1 MVERS
6 AGDGDAAEQERRL
19 LEEHGVDLD
28 DPRLDQAVRELEA
41 GATTAQPY
49 GRPGTPVSK
58 RSPFRVALQ
67 ASAGVGLAAALALL
81 AYAVR
86 DILVIIFVA
95 LFLATGLSPAAE
107 WLRRRGLPSGF
118 ATLTVVTG
126 VLGIVVVTVLVA
138 APPLVR
144 QANELRE
151 QLPQYVRQT
160 VNSSAMLR
168 DLDQRVGLSDR
179 VEDLATGA
187 GTDVLGEQQPQAV
200 LGVAAVVAQGV
211 FAVVTALVLTFYF
224 LANFRNIKRVA
235 YLLVPRSRRARV
247 TLLTDE
253 ILDRVGRYVLGNLA
267 TSAIAGV
274 TTGLFLW
281 AVGVPHAGALGLFV
295 ALTDLIPLV
304 GATIGAVVSSAVA
317 FTVSLTTGLVVV
329 GWFVAYQQFENFVL
343 VPRVMRHAV
352 DVSPAGTIVAVLIG
366 GTLLGVVGALL
377 AVPLAAAV
385 QLVVTQVVMPRQEA
399 L

>member
-1 MVERS
+1 
-6 AGDGDAAEQERRL
+6 
-19 LEEHGVDLD
+19 
-28 DPRLDQAVRELEA
+28 
-41 GATTAQPY
+41 
-49 GRPGTPVSK
+49 
-58 RSPFRVALQ
+58 
-67 ASAGVGLAAALALL
+67 VGLAAALALL

-86 DILVIIFVA
+86 DILIIIFVA
-95 LFLATGLSPAAE
+95 LFLATGLNPAAE

-118 ATLTVVTG
+118 ATLTVVIG
-126 VLGIVVVTVLVA
+126 VLGIVAVTVLAA

-160 VNSSAMLR
+160 VNSSSMLR
-168 DLDQRVGLSDR
+168 DVDQRVGFTQR

-187 GTDVLGEQQPQAV
+187 GTDVLGDQEPQAV

-235 YLLVPRSRRARV
+235 YLLVPRSRRARL

>member
-1 MVERS
+1 MVERA
-6 AGDGDAAEQERRL
+6 AGEGDAVEQEQRL

-41 GATTAQPY
+41 GATKARPY
-49 GRPGTPVSK
+49 GSPGTPVSQ

-67 ASAGVGLAAALALL
+67 ASAGVGLAIVLALL
-81 AYAVR
+81 ASAVR
-86 DILVIIFVA
+86 DILIIIFVA
-95 LFLATGLSPAAE
+95 MFLATGLNPAAE
-107 WLRRRGLPSGF
+107 WLRRHGLPS
-118 ATLTVVTG
+118 ALASLTVAAV
-126 VLGIVVVTVLVA
+126 VLGVVAVTVLAA

-144 QANELRE
+144 QANELRQ

-160 VNSSAMLR
+160 VSNSAMLR
-168 DLDQRVGLSDR
+168 DLDERVGLTDR

-187 GTDVLGEQQPQAV
+187 GTDMIGEQEPQAV

-211 FAVVTALVLTFYF
+211 FAVVTGLVLTFYF
-224 LANFRNIKRVA
+224 LANFRGIKRVA

-253 ILDRVGRYVLGNLA
+253 ILDRVGRYVLGNLI
-267 TSAIAGV
+267 TSTVAGV
-274 TTGLFLW
+274 SAGVFLW
-281 AVGVPHAGALGLFV
+281 VFGVPHAGALGLFV

-304 GATIGAVVSSAVA
+304 GATIGAVVCIAVA
-317 FTVSLTTGLVVV
+317 FTVSLGTGAVVV
-329 GWFVAYQQFENFVL
+329 GWFVVYQQFENFVL

-352 DVSPAGTIVAVLIG
+352 DVSPAATIVAVLIG